1 MKRRRSKVVKQSY
14 ADDFIKLPFKDALA
28 LIGSRG
34 CFVHRGQ
41 AYVFVDD
48 LNTILR
54 TQYRNR
60 LFAELG
66 KAYKFLSTI
75 LQDPRLS
82 KLLID
87 LSNHNSIEFN
97 LQEVNAPKDTDKI
110 NLRDLDYHQRKSFPP
125 CMKALYTALS
135 NQGHLKHFGRLQL
148 GLYLKGMG
156 LTVEESL
163 QFWRGKFRVDSE
175 KFEKQYAYNIRHSYG
190 QEGKR
195 NDYKPWSC

>member
-1 MKRRRSKVVKQSY
+1 M
-14 ADDFIKLPFKDALA
+14 
-28 LIGSRG
+28 
-34 CFVHRGQ
+34 
-41 AYVFVDD
+41 AYVFIDD

-60 LFAELG
+60 LFSELG
-66 KAYKFLSTI
+66 KCYKFLSTI
-75 LQDPRLS
+75 LSDVRLS

-97 LQEVNAPKDTDKI
+97 LQEVNAPKDSEKI

-135 NQGHLKHFGRLQL
+135 NHGHLKHFGRLQL

-163 QFWRGKFRVDSE
+163 QFWRSKFKVDSD